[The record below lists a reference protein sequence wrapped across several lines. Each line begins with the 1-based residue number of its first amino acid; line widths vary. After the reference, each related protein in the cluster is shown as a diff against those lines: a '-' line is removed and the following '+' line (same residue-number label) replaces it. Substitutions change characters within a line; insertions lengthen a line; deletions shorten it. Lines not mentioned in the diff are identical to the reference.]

1 MSLYV
6 QAMIDVSLMN
16 SPFYLLQGKHKD
28 LYRNSLR
35 FLGCTDIGDMSQEQA
50 QHTFF
55 LSLTVLLGDKVFN
68 FRELL
73 AHKVLDS
80 RRMNGTPSS
89 AEMLQ
94 SLEL

>member
-1 MSLYV
+1 
-6 QAMIDVSLMN
+6 
-16 SPFYLLQGKHKD
+16 
-28 LYRNSLR
+28 
-35 FLGCTDIGDMSQEQA
+35 MSQEQA

-80 RRMNGTPSS
+80 RRMNGSPSS

>member
-6 QAMIDVSLMN
+6 QAVIDVSLMN

-55 LSLTVLLGDKVFN
+55 LSLTALLGYKVFN
-68 FRELL
+68 F
-73 AHKVLDS
+73 LDS
-80 RRMNGTPSS
+80 LKGKENEWLIDIPF
-89 AEMLQ
+89 AFKC
-94 SLEL
+94 